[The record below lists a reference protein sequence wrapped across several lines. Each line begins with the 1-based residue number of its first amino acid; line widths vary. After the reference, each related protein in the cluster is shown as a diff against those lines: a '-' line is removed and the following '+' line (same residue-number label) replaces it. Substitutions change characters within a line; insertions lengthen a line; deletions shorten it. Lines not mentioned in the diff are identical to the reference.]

1 MILRIQ
7 IPPSLFIIEE
17 YQFYLGDI
25 MPVRQKKE
33 ETCCCHGGKLKI
45 LGLVLFLA
53 GLMRYFNISWEFVL
67 MVLGAFLLL
76 KSLLISR
83 MK

>member
-1 MILRIQ
+1 MLLLVQ
-7 IPPSLFIIEE
+7 IIPLLFIIQK

-25 MPVRQKKE
+25 MAVRPKKE
-33 ETCCCHGGKLKI
+33 ETCCCHGGKMKV

-53 GLMRYFNISWEFVL
+53 GLLRYFNISWEFVL
-67 MVLGAFLLL
+67 MILGVFLLL